1 MAQNS
6 IELDIEKVATQIV
19 DSAIKV
25 HRSLGP
31 GLLESAY
38 QHCLAYELRKRG
50 FVVFSEVYLPINYD
64 GIRIDAGYRID
75 LLVNDLVVIENKTV
89 DEILPIHGMQLLT
102 YLRLGNYELGFVLNW
117 IVTLMK
123 NGIKRIVNKIPL
135 KDTANAQ

>member
-38 QHCLAYELRKRG
+38 QHCLTYELRKRG
-50 FVVFSEVYLPINYD
+50 FVVDSEVYLPINYD
-64 GIRIDAGYRID
+64 GIRIDTGYRID

-117 IVTLMK
+117 KVTLMK
-123 NGIKRIVNKIPL
+123 NGIKRIVNKIPE
-135 KDTANAQ
+135 KDTAIAQ